1 MVHGKTMGYKEC
13 IGRHGKGNNRARK
26 AREGHVGLGTTELTS
41 MIYIGFILHTRVRGI
56 YIPAYT

>member
-1 MVHGKTMGYKEC
+1 MRVVYGKTMGYKEC
-13 IGRHGKGNNRARK
+13 IGRHGEGNNK

>member
-1 MVHGKTMGYKEC
+1 MGYKEC

-41 MIYIGFILHTRVRGI
+41 MIYIGFILHTRVPGI